1 LVRLL
6 HRCESIESRFD
17 ICDEILTLKE
27 SVKFLEK
34 LVTKEEI
41 AQAAKLKSTNPLV
54 GILYRLSGIDRVNRF
69 YDQIDELH
77 DLEFTAK
84 ALELLE
90 LQIEVDPSELDRIPK
105 EGAFIT
111 VSNHPYGAI
120 NGIALIDLVA
130 RTRPDFRVL
139 ANLMLQRIPQLNN
152 YFIRVGQLNDPSAER
167 SNDRGTKETL
177 THLKKG
183 KPIGLFPSK
192 DVSTF
197 NKDLGTITDGPW
209 STQSIKMIQ
218 KAGVPVVPIYFDG
231 KNSRLFH
238 LLGVIHP
245 TLRNLRLPAE
255 LMNKKGRAL
264 RIRIGK
270 PIPVSEIASFDNSEQ
285 LARFLRSKTYAIG
298 SSLDVKREYFKDLV
312 PLKKPTPI
320 AEPAIRE
327 ILKGEIDLLPERCK
341 LFEQQNLV
349 CYLASAS
356 QAPSVLKE
364 IGRLREITFRAVGE
378 GTNKARDIDE
388 YDLYYHHLFL
398 WDSEKHAVV
407 GAYRIGKGLEI
418 MRRYS
423 HRGFYC
429 NSLFKFSKTLHPQLE
444 QTIELGRSFIAE
456 EYQRQR
462 LPLFLLWKGI
472 LVVLISSPEYRYI
485 MGPVT
490 ISGSYQEVSKS
501 LIMAFVQRYY
511 FDDELAQH
519 VTPRKPFTAK
529 NSNVDQDA
537 LLGATENDLKKLDK
551 IISEIEPRSFAIPVL
566 LKKYLHQNARI
577 LGFNLDP
584 KFNNALDGLMLLD
597 LHNLPAETVENLQKE
612 FGTSGM

>member
-1 LVRLL
+1 MLYP
-6 HRCESIESRFD
+6 CESLIARLDLCCEF
-17 ICDEILTLKE
+17 LTLKE
-27 SVKFLEK
+27 SVNFLEK

-69 YDQIDELH
+69 YDQIDALR
-77 DLEFTAK
+77 DLEFTSK

-90 LQIEVDPSELDRIPK
+90 LQIEVDPSELERLPK
-105 EGAFIT
+105 EGAFVT

-120 NGIALIDLVA
+120 DGIALIDLVA
-130 RTRPDFRVL
+130 RKRPDFQVMSNFL
-139 ANLMLQRIPQLNN
+139 IQRIPQLSN
-152 YFIRVGQLNDPSAER
+152 YFFDANQENKQHA
-167 SNDRGTKETL
+167 DRTCLRNAKDAL
-177 THLKKG
+177 THLKNG
-183 KPIGLFPSK
+183 NPIGIFPSGE
-192 DVSTF
+192 VSTF
-197 NKDLGTITDGPW
+197 NKDLRTITDGPW
-209 STQSIKMIQ
+209 STESIKLIQ

-255 LMNKKGRAL
+255 LMNKKGRTL

-270 PIPVSEIASFDNSEQ
+270 PISASDIASFDNTEQ
-285 LARFLRSKTYAIG
+285 LSRFLRSKTYAIG
-298 SSLDVKREYFKDLV
+298 SSLEVKREYFKDLV
-312 PLKKPTPI
+312 PLKKPATI
-320 AEPAIRE
+320 AEPVFSE

-349 CYLASAS
+349 CYLASAN
-356 QAPSVLKE
+356 QAPNILKE

-378 GTNKARDIDE
+378 GSNKARDIDE

-398 WDSEKHAVV
+398 WDSEKHGLV

-429 NSLFKFSKTLHPQLE
+429 NSLFKFSKTLHPLLE

-490 ISGSYQEVSKS
+490 ISGSYQEVSKG

-511 FDDELAQH
+511 FDDEMAQH
-519 VTPRKPFTAK
+519 VTPRKPYTAK
-529 NSNVDQDA
+529 NVNVDQEA

-551 IISEIEPRSFAIPVL
+551 IIAEIEPSSFAIPVL

-612 FGTSGM
+612 FGTTSM

>member
-1 LVRLL
+1 MF
-6 HRCESIESRFD
+6 SRETISASFD
-17 ICDEILTLKE
+17 ICSEILTLKE
-27 SVKFLEK
+27 SVRFLDK

-41 AQAAKLKSTNPLV
+41 AQAAKLKSNNPLV
-54 GILYRLSGIDRVNRF
+54 GILYRLSGIERVNRF
-69 YDQIDELH
+69 YDQLEALR
-77 DLEFTAK
+77 DLEFTSK

-90 LQIEVDPSELDRIPK
+90 LQIEVDPAELERIPK

-120 NGIALIDLVA
+120 DGITLIDLVT
-130 RTRPDFRVL
+130 RQRPDFRVM
-139 ANLMLQRIPQLNN
+139 ANFLLQRIPQLSN
-152 YFIRVGQLNDPSAER
+152 YFFGVNPFGEQTVES
-167 SNDRGTKETL
+167 SNFRGTKEAL
-177 THLKKG
+177 LHLKAG
-183 KPIGLFPSK
+183 KPIGIFPAGE
-192 DVSTF
+192 VSTF
-197 NKDLGTITDGPW
+197 NKDLRTITDGPW
-209 STQSIKMIQ
+209 ATQSIKLIQ

-245 TLRNLRLPAE
+245 TLRTLRLPAE
-255 LMNKKGRAL
+255 LMNKKGRTL

-270 PIPVSEIASFDNSEQ
+270 PIAASEIASFDNSEQ
-285 LARFLRSKTYAIG
+285 LARFLRAKTYAIG
-298 SSLDVKREYFKDLV
+298 SSLDIKREYFKDIV
-312 PLKKPTPI
+312 PAKKPVPI
-320 AEPAIRE
+320 AEPIPYE
-327 ILKGEIDLLPERCK
+327 ILKGEIDLLPERCA
-341 LFEQQNLV
+341 LFEQQNFV
-349 CYLASAS
+349 CYLASAN
-356 QAPSVLKE
+356 QAPNILKE

-378 GTNKARDIDE
+378 GTNKSRDIDE
-388 YDLYYHHLFL
+388 YDLYYHHLIL
-398 WDSEKHAVV
+398 WDKEKHAIA
-407 GAYRIGKGLEI
+407 GAYRIGKGMEI

-429 NSLFKFSKTLHPQLE
+429 NSLFKFAKTLHPLLE
-444 QTIELGRSFIAE
+444 QTIELGRSFITE

-472 LVVLISSPEYRYI
+472 LVVLISNPEYRYI

-490 ISGSYQEVSKS
+490 ISGSYQEVSKG
-501 LIMAFVQRYY
+501 LIMAFVQRHFY
-511 FDDELAQH
+511 DEELAQY
-519 VTPRKPFTAK
+519 VTPRKPYTAK
-529 NSNVDQDA
+529 NVNVDNEA

-551 IISEIEPRSFAIPVL
+551 IISEIEPSSFTIPVL

-612 FGTSGM
+612 FGTNGM